1 MSPFL
6 KHSCTSVCFCF
17 AISKFPHVRI
27 RDLEKAE
34 GVKPFAL
41 RRFLDD
47 VESLSIIK
55 MTCQILYG
63 MIFFASM
70 SLYSFR
76 LCLLQ
81 ISKVP
86 GTSDV
91 VDVS

>member
-1 MSPFL
+1 
-6 KHSCTSVCFCF
+6 
-17 AISKFPHVRI
+17 VRI

-34 GVKPFAL
+34 GVKPFASS
-41 RRFLDD
+41 RFLDA
-47 VESLSIIK
+47 VESLSIIT

-63 MIFFASM
+63 LIFFASM

-76 LCLLQ
+76 LFLQ

-86 GTSDV
+86 STSDA